1 MDHATLPD
9 GELARLAL
17 TGRERAFAEIMR
29 RHREPVYRL
38 IRAYVGDPDEALDL
52 TQETFV
58 SVHQALRR
66 YDPARPMRT
75 WLSAIAVNKC
85 RDWARKRA
93 VRRFF
98 SFAAPIEEAHVVA
111 DDRPGTE
118 ALAADAQELGRVS
131 AAIAALPAPLKEVL
145 ILRTIEGLSQAEA
158 AGVLGVSEKAVETR
172 LHRARAKLAEMLESQ
187 SGCLTG

>member
-1 MDHATLPD
+1 MDHAAAPD

-17 TGRERAFAEIMR
+17 AGRERAFAEIMR

-38 IRAYVGDPDEALDL
+38 IRAYVRDADEALDL

-58 SVHQALRR
+58 SAHQALRR

-93 VRRFF
+93 VRHFF
-98 SFAAPIEEAHVVA
+98 SFAAPIEEARAVA
-111 DDRPGTE
+111 DERPGTE
-118 ALAADAQELGRVS
+118 RRAADAQELERVS
-131 AAIAALPAPLKEVL
+131 DAVASLPATLKEVL
-145 ILRTIEGLSQAEA
+145 ILRMIEGLSQAETA
-158 AGVLGVSEKAVETR
+158 AVLGVSEKAVETR
-172 LHRARAKLAEMLESQ
+172 LYRARAKLAELLES
-187 SGCLTG
+187 